1 MKACQQKNGKYG
13 CITSYFSL
21 TLRKIYTDNLSL
33 DIHEVRILFKL
44 AHDRCRVCLK
54 FCLEPKPNALTSK
67 ADQHLLTLHSFLRP
81 VGPTVFYQLY
91 HIFSP
96 LLNWFICLCECL
108 NFCFIPCETDTHGN
122 SWKSST
128 DEKCNAPMAMLRLSG
143 SAFVPVTHCHHSHR
157 DFPDPPSLSKL
168 LSGAVHS
175 LNPTWV

>member
-1 MKACQQKNGKYG
+1 M
-13 CITSYFSL
+13 
-21 TLRKIYTDNLSL
+21 
-33 DIHEVRILFKL
+33 
-44 AHDRCRVCLK
+44 
-54 FCLEPKPNALTSK
+54 
-67 ADQHLLTLHSFLRP
+67 
-81 VGPTVFYQLY
+81 GPTVFFFLYQLY

-96 LLNWFICLCECL
+96 LPNWFICLCECL

-122 SWKSST
+122 SWKSSA

-175 LNPTWV
+175 YLLGFDYIWVVTAFQSKMHWIPRADLQLAVLKAFPLLEPANKQEQDQTFCRWSQNFSL

>member
-1 MKACQQKNGKYG
+1 MW
-13 CITSYFSL
+13 
-21 TLRKIYTDNLSL
+21 
-33 DIHEVRILFKL
+33 ILFKL
-44 AHDRCRVCLK
+44 AHDRCRDVSYFCLK

-67 ADQHLLTLHSFLRP
+67 ADQPFNPRQFSQACGSNCFFFL
-81 VGPTVFYQLY
+81 YQLY

-96 LLNWFICLCECL
+96 LPNWFICLCECL

-122 SWKSST
+122 SWKSSA

-175 LNPTWV
+175 YLLGFDYI